1 MKRMIKRLSRKI
13 KRLVRYLPVIWNS
26 EDFDSGFATELFRMK
41 LEDMAVFFEGND
53 GVYAAN
59 AKQYAGQIR
68 RILRLF
74 DWVYND
80 ENISEFHME
89 MEALWGAGVNE
100 FVEMEYPTKHEGA
113 RSWSLV
119 FAWEEWDNVDEVRK
133 SYKEL
138 MVKYENK
145 RKKAHKLLW
154 RLIEENIEYWWD

>member
-26 EDFDSGFATELFRMK
+26 GDWDSGFATELFRMK
-41 LEDMAVFFEGND
+41 LEDIAVFFEGTD
-53 GVYAAN
+53 GVFSTN
-59 AKQYAGQIR
+59 AKYNALRIR

-80 ENISEFHME
+80 KHIDEFHME
-89 MEALWGAGVNE
+89 MEALWGSGVNG
-100 FVEMEYPTKHEGA
+100 FSSKRITTKSGQV
-113 RSWSLV
+113 RRSLV
-119 FAWEEWDNVDEVRK
+119 FAWEDWDNADEVRK

-154 RLIEENIEYWWD
+154 KLIGDNIEYWWD